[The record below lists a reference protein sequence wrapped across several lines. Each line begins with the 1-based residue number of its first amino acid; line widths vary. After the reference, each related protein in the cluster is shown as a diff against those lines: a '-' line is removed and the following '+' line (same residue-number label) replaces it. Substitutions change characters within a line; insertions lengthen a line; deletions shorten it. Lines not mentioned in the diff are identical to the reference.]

1 MSPAELAASPA
12 SLFATI
18 AIAHGLAVASPGP
31 DLAVVTRQTLAH
43 GRRAGIVT
51 ALGIACGIGFHVAYG
66 MFGLAWAIERHPALL
81 GGLRFIGALLLLWI
95 AWGALR
101 SQPLPETTIGADTG
115 SAASRDFAIGLATNL
130 LNVKAMLFFIAL
142 CSAVITAST
151 PTWLKLGLS
160 AWMIVATG
168 AWFCVVAW
176 TLGHP
181 ALRSRLRRNAHLI
194 DRAMGA
200 ILLALGTAMLLSLV
214 SG

>member
-18 AIAHGLAVASPGP
+18 AIAHALAVASPGP

-43 GRRAGIVT
+43 GRRAGLRT

-66 MFGLAWAIERHPALL
+66 MFGLAWAIERYPALL
-81 GGLRFIGALLLLWI
+81 TGLRVVGALLLLWI

-101 SQPLPETTIGADTG
+101 SQPLPEAVSSADAGT
-115 SAASRDFAIGLATNL
+115 AASRDFTIGLATNL
-130 LNVKAMLFFIAL
+130 LNVKAMLFFVAL
-142 CSAVITAST
+142 CSAAITTQT
-151 PTWLKLGLS
+151 PTALKLGLG

-168 AWFCVVAW
+168 AWFCAVAW

-181 ALRSRLRRNAHLI
+181 ALRARLQRNAHRI
-194 DRAMGA
+194 DRAMGV
-200 ILLALGTAMLLSLV
+200 ILLALGAAMLHSLA
-214 SG
+214 